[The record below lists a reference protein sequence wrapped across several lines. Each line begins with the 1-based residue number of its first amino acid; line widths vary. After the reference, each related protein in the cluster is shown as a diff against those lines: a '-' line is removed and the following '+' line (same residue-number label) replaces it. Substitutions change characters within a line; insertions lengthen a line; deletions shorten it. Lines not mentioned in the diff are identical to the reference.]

1 MHLTDTLKISVNGN
15 YLHVS
20 GNRLLNSYP
29 SALAFTMEICKAI
42 ENKNTHDLILIDYTN
57 FISIITY
64 VEVFKIVRI
73 YNLRLN
79 FCRSIRLAVIV
90 DKDDIEIAKY
100 WESLCEKRGFNF
112 KVFLSAAEAEKWL
125 LEE

>member
-20 GNRLLNSYP
+20 GNRLLNNYP
-29 SALAFTMEICKAI
+29 SALGFTNDICKAI
-42 ENKNTHDLILIDYTN
+42 EKKNTPNLILIDYSN

-64 VEVFKIVRI
+64 VDVFNIVRI
-73 YNLRLN
+73 YDLRMN
-79 FCRSIRLAVIV
+79 FCRSIRLSVIV
-90 DKDDIEIAKY
+90 DKDDIDIAKY

-112 KVFLSAAEAEKWL
+112 KVFLAAAEAEKWL
-125 LEE
+125 LEG